1 MKAAVETKDDLE
13 RLLDLYQKDVDEYQI
28 RCILEMVEDERR
40 LREKN
45 VSHLWWDK
53 EKEEDVS
60 NVGRIVCVKKNIKYW

>member
-13 RLLDLYQKDVDEYQI
+13 KLLDLYQKEVDEYQI
-28 RCILEMVEDERR
+28 RCIFEMVEDERR
-40 LREKN
+40 LREKK
-45 VSHLWWDK
+45 VSHLWDK